1 MTQFVTIHRAPG
13 LSRDELQGNAKPV
26 LEGTHATFQQ
36 MWVDMFNGFIVTV
49 YEAEDQ
55 AALEREFERLGFPWD
70 EVHAVQVQLDHA
82 ALEHMVG
89 ATEPTETT
97 GR

>member
-26 LEGTHATFQQ
+26 LEGVHATFKQ
-36 MWVDMFNGFIVTV
+36 MWVDMFSGFIVTV

-89 ATEPTETT
+89 SNA
-97 GR
+97 

>member
-13 LSRDELQGNAKPV
+13 LSRDELQGNAAPV
-26 LEGTHATFQQ
+26 LEGVHATFQQ
-36 MWVDMFNGFIVTV
+36 MWVDMFNGFVVTV

-70 EVHAVQVQLDHA
+70 EVHAVQVHMDQA
-82 ALEHMVG
+82 ALKQIVG
-89 ATEPTETT
+89 ASA
-97 GR
+97 

>member
-13 LSRDELQGNAKPV
+13 LSRDELQRNAAPV
-26 LEGTHATFQQ
+26 LEGKHATFQQ

-82 ALEHMVG
+82 ALERMVG
-89 ATEPTETT
+89 ANT
-97 GR
+97 

>member
-13 LSRDELQGNAKPV
+13 LSRDELQGNAAPV
-26 LEGTHATFQQ
+26 LECVHATFQQ
-36 MWVDMFNGFIVTV
+36 MWVDMFNGFVVTV

-70 EVHAVQVQLDHA
+70 EVHAVQVHRDQATLKQI
-82 ALEHMVG
+82 VG
-89 ATEPTETT
+89 ASA
-97 GR
+97 

>member
-13 LSRDELQGNAKPV
+13 LSRDELQGNAAPV
-26 LEGTHATFQQ
+26 LQGVHATFQQ

-49 YEAEDQ
+49 YEADDQ

-70 EVHAVQVQLDHA
+70 EVHAVQVHMDHA
-82 ALEHMVG
+82 ALQQIVG
-89 ATEPTETT
+89 ASA
-97 GR
+97 

>member
-82 ALEHMVG
+82 ALEHMIG

-97 GR
+97 G

>member
-13 LSRDELQGNAKPV
+13 LSRDELQSNAAPV
-26 LEGTHATFQQ
+26 LEEVHATFQQ
-36 MWVDMFNGFIVTV
+36 MWVDMFSGFIVTV

-70 EVHAVQVQLDHA
+70 EVHAVQVHMDHA
-82 ALEHMVG
+82 ALRQIVG
-89 ATEPTETT
+89 A
-97 GR
+97 GA